1 MPIIQEL
8 VAAGPE
14 GIESVVRRL
23 LSSEAGGPVAAV
35 EPTQASVL
43 PTFGPTTVAFATPSP
58 LPARDDIV
66 CNPHPNPSQPASLSR
81 LSPLGSRDAYSGA
94 GNCAGGS
101 GGCGPLPDDG
111 IFWVAGSGIGVGAH
125 AAGAP
130 ATAWRHV
137 GAVVNLGALQHP
149 GCASPGCW
157 QVGPGGAGRQVSPQ
171 SRIRSP
177 QSVMRQCV

>member
-23 LSSEAGGPVAAV
+23 LSSEAGGPMAAV
-35 EPTQASVL
+35 EPTQASGS
-43 PTFGPTTVAFATPSP
+43 PTLAPTTVAFATAPSP
-58 LPARDDIV
+58 LPACDDLV
-66 CNPHPNPSQPASLSR
+66 SNPHSNPSQPASLNR
-81 LSPLGSRDAYSGA
+81 LPPLGCRAFYSGA
-94 GNCAGGS
+94 GDGGGGSGGS

-111 IFWVAGSGIGVGAH
+111 IFWVAGTGIGVGAH

-149 GCASPGCW
+149 GCASPGLAGG
-157 QVGPGGAGRQVSPQ
+157 QVGR
-171 SRIRSP
+171 
-177 QSVMRQCV
+177 